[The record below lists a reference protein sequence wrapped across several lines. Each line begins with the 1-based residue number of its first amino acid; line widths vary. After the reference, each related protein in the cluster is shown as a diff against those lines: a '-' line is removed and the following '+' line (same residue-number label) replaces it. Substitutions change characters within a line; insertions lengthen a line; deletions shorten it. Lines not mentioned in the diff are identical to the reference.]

1 MTCTGYP
8 RPPRSATTPMATRPR
23 WRSAGVG
30 GPARGEG
37 HRDSPA
43 SGQAIPRE
51 PSCSRRALGR
61 IAFEHS
67 RRAGYLRLAAG
78 FSSAEFE
85 EGDGSV
91 GAFFG
96 TFVALSEP
104 LGHRANEMGTR
115 CRPTGGGSA
124 TSNRRASS
132 HRVNRLLATGS
143 WTPTEPA
150 RRVGLFRDRSPLLFK
165 VSATGGSNLYQRP
178 VPPSGK
184 PFSDQNI
191 CRIGA
196 LPMDFSR

>member
-1 MTCTGYP
+1 
-8 RPPRSATTPMATRPR
+8 
-23 WRSAGVG
+23 
-30 GPARGEG
+30 
-37 HRDSPA
+37 
-43 SGQAIPRE
+43 
-51 PSCSRRALGR
+51 
-61 IAFEHS
+61 
-67 RRAGYLRLAAG
+67 
-78 FSSAEFE
+78 
-85 EGDGSV
+85 
-91 GAFFG
+91 
-96 TFVALSEP
+96 
-104 LGHRANEMGTR
+104 MGTR

-165 VSATGGSNLYQRP
+165 VSATGGINLYQRP

-196 LPMDFSR
+196 LPMDFSRCPHNIPSQFQKPLLVTCHLLQKLPIYRHPQLLPIALFVHGRYRFSDGIIALVTVAIISRLRSQCYRALTALGYGLLPQYWHPPLNRGWTSASSRGART

>member
-1 MTCTGYP
+1 MLSEG
-8 RPPRSATTPMATRPR
+8 R
-23 WRSAGVG
+23 WG
-30 GPARGEG
+30 G
-37 HRDSPA
+37 SL
-43 SGQAIPRE
+43 SNIPD
-51 PSCSRRALGR
+51 G
-61 IAFEHS
+61 
-67 RRAGYLRLAAG
+67 AGYLRLAAG

-104 LGHRANEMGTR
+104 LGRRVNEMGTR
-115 CRPTGGGSA
+115 CRPPGGGSA
-124 TSNRRASS
+124 TSNWRASS
-132 HRVNRLLATGS
+132 RRVNRLSATGS
-143 WTPTEPA
+143 WRPTEPA

-165 VSATGGSNLYQRP
+165 ISATGGSNLYQRP

-196 LPMDFSR
+196 LPMDFSRCPHNIRSQFQKPLLVTRHLLQKLPIYRHPQLLPIALFVHGR